1 MKYKAKLTAM
11 LLAVMMMTTGVT
23 SAMATEIEGDKTNSD
38 TSIGTD
44 VIVTPDKP
52 EDTDQPDGIDK
63 PTTPIGPIEKP
74 NPVAPSNKIPVPA
87 GTKLKDS
94 IGKSTPETFKE
105 NTNVTI
111 VFDVEHLGVGTN
123 LVSNKANISFVEGDF
138 GGFKPEDA
146 TVIQDPQTVGL
157 DSKYEIRIKNLTAVA
172 PADGKTPF
180 IKVKVTEGDYEQ
192 DITATFDGYK
202 ADGEGGGTTPTPP
215 VDANAQRK
223 IDRVYTIATSQ
234 NLFLRNTHSKFDAT
248 SISSSSDA
256 SIRQTYM
263 ADMTITI
270 KNAALPAGI
279 IESDIIPKNDDGSYN
294 SHNLGSFL
302 FTRDKY
308 TTPTITG
315 GTDYN
320 VSNVEVIQS
329 TQGNLVIKFIGLK
342 YNGNGESLEFTV
354 DTIGN
359 PSITEHFNGSITAE
373 VTECIPRGSEP
384 TQPDGDDD
392 DGHGLD
398 VETPYVIVSNYG
410 YGGGQVTAGETF
422 QLSMTYYNTS
432 SDVDIS
438 NMMITLTMPE
448 DFMLTSSSN
457 TFYVKDLDQE
467 ESVTKTVQV
476 TAKGAAKAQSHNIGV
491 SMKYQYIDDN
501 AATRRSAETTENV
514 SVPVVQV
521 DRFELTGIEMDPEA
535 FLGDEVLVT
544 ANFVN
549 KGRSE
554 VFNISAEIDGNV
566 KNPGQIQNLGNIA
579 SGATGTV
586 DFYVMPLEAGTL
598 TGNVILNYEDTNM
611 ELKSTTIPYSVEV
624 MDMSGGDMG
633 GGGMF
638 PGGDGMYPEG
648 DPTDGMVEPEAEK
661 SIWPMVAIGVGV
673 LVVVLVVV
681 LKVLKKKREEKED
694 ADM

>member
-23 SAMATEIEGDKTNSD
+23 SAMATEIEGDKNNSD

-74 NPVAPSNKIPVPA
+74 NPVAPSNKIPVPNTTIKPA
-87 GTKLKDS
+87 EVTSLDVSSSVFATG
-94 IGKSTPETFKE
+94 ET
-105 NTNVTI
+105 I
-111 VFDVEHLGVGTN
+111 DMI
-123 LVSNKANISFVEGDF
+123 KATVKFEGATGLFVEGQEVKLETSDF
-138 GGFKPEDA
+138 TVQETNIKIVKVHNDGGNVETRIDLEISNAVAKKASTEGTKMILKA
-146 TVIQDPQTVGL
+146 TDK
-157 DSKYEIRIKNLTAVA
+157 SAA
-172 PADGKTPF
+172 PADHTITLDISSKEVPVEPETP
-180 IKVKVTEGDYEQ
+180 K
-192 DITATFDGYK
+192 
-202 ADGEGGGTTPTPP
+202 PT
-215 VDANAQRK
+215 DANAK
-223 IDRVYTIATSQ
+223 YTLDRVYTFRKNGIYYTE
-234 NLFLRNTHSKFDAT
+234 NEHSYYDADK
-248 SISSSSDA
+248 ISSSSDS
-256 SIRQTYM
+256 SIRQTYLV
-263 ADMTITI
+263 DMVVYISDE
-270 KNAALPAGI
+270 NLP
-279 IESDIIPKNDDGSYN
+279 SDITKADILDNKSSKNM
-294 SHNLGSFL
+294 GSFL
-302 FTRDKY
+302 Y
-308 TTPTITG
+308 TEYMYDNNTTKP
-315 GTDYN
+315 
-320 VSNVEVIQS
+320 VSNMVVTSKKGSLKIEF
-329 TQGNLVIKFIGLK
+329 TGLQ
-342 YNGNGESLEFTV
+342 YNGNGKDLEIFIDRPEVKNDSGVITQTAFTG
-354 DTIGN
+354 T
-359 PSITEHFNGSITAE
+359 ITAA

-384 TQPDGDDD
+384 TQPDDDKD

-501 AATRRSAETTENV
+501 AASRRSAETTENV

-624 MDMSGGDMG
+624 MDMRGS
-633 GGGMF
+633 GGMF